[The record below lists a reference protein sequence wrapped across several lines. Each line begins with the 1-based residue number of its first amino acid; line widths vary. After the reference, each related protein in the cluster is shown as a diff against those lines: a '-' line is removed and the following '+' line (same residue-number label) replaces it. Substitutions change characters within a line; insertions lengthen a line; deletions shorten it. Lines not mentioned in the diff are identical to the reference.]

1 MAAATTTP
9 VYNMVPIGEQTTDTT
24 VSSATSFT
32 APERANAA
40 LMSAIT
46 QSCNFTIDGTTPTAT
61 VGLTLKAGDSAI
73 MIPVIPGQVIK
84 VIEQTATA
92 NFNIQWVRFGG

>member
-1 MAAATTTP
+1 MAESITP
-9 VYNMVPIGEQTTDTT
+9 VYIMLPVGAQTTDTT

-40 LMSAIT
+40 LMSALT
-46 QSCNFTIDGTTPTAT
+46 QSVNFTIDGTTPTAT
-61 VGLTLKAGDSAI
+61 VGLTLKAGDTAT

-92 NFNIQWVRFGG
+92 NFNIQWVHFGN

>member
-1 MAAATTTP
+1 MADRVTP
-9 VYNMVPIGEQTTDTT
+9 VYEMVPVGSQTTDTT
-24 VSSATSFT
+24 ISAATSFT

-40 LMSAIT
+40 LMSALT
-46 QSCNFTIDGTTPTAT
+46 QSCNFTIDGTAPTAT

-73 MIPVIPGQVIK
+73 MIPVIPGQIIK